1 MSNNKTYLFTSDRL
15 GFREWRDDDIALMA
29 ALNAD
34 EEVMEFFPS
43 TQTEEQTRGMI
54 ARMRREFIGT
64 GYCYFAVDRLDN
76 GEFIGFIGFVND
88 SLPVING
95 GKTFVDFGWRLAK
108 SAWNKGYATEGARRC
123 IQYAFDTVGL
133 PTLLAKAPVVNIRS
147 QQVMI
152 KAGMMKV
159 TNFIHPKLVDNERLQ
174 ECVLYEITNQ

>member
-64 GYCYFAVDRLDN
+64 STGWTT
-76 GEFIGFIGFVND
+76 GS
-88 SLPVING
+88 SLASSV
-95 GKTFVDFGWRLAK
+95 
-108 SAWNKGYATEGARRC
+108 S
-123 IQYAFDTVGL
+123 
-133 PTLLAKAPVVNIRS
+133 
-147 QQVMI
+147 
-152 KAGMMKV
+152 
-159 TNFIHPKLVDNERLQ
+159 
-174 ECVLYEITNQ
+174 

>member
-1 MSNNKTYLFTSDRL
+1 M
-15 GFREWRDDDIALMA
+15 
-29 ALNAD
+29 
-34 EEVMEFFPS
+34 
-43 TQTEEQTRGMI
+43 
-54 ARMRREFIGT
+54 
-64 GYCYFAVDRLDN
+64 
-76 GEFIGFIGFVND
+76 ND